1 MIGWLSG
8 VVRDCSQNPVVVAV
22 GGVGYEVH
30 VAKRMLSSLST
41 GQHVEL
47 YAATV
52 YRESAVEIFG
62 FENAQQKRLFHM
74 LCKVHGIGSRT
85 AVAVLG
91 EMRVD
96 ELLNALIQQDV
107 KTLTK
112 VPGIGKKTAERLLVE
127 LRDIAM
133 DVSLEMLSPAT
144 GQIPASSPNAD
155 AVAALVALGFSQTQ
169 AASEV
174 ARALAAEPTAA
185 TDRVIR
191 RVLQGGL

>member
-8 VVRDCSQNPVVVAV
+8 IVRDCAQNPIVLAV
-22 GGVGYEVH
+22 GGVGYEVF
-30 VAKRMLSSLST
+30 VSKRQQAT
-41 GQHVEL
+41 FAVGQSVEL
-47 YAATV
+47 YTATV
-52 YRESAVEIFG
+52 YRENAVEIFG
-62 FENAQQKRLFHM
+62 FDNAEQKRLFHM

-133 DVSLEMLSPAT
+133 EFSLEMLSPAT
-144 GQIPASSPNAD
+144 GQIPVSSPNAD
-155 AVAALVALGFSQTQ
+155 AVGALVALGFSQTQ
-169 AASEV
+169 AAAEV
-174 ARALAAEPTAA
+174 AKALAVEPGA
-185 TDRVIR
+185 TTDKIIR